1 MGSWRRTVYNLR
13 RFFVLASLVALV
25 VSILGG
31 LGIYVVR
38 SSGDAGDYA
47 VRAAVVVGA
56 LFVLGV
62 LCGLVGQSLPR
73 RIVLELDLTTLPPES
88 HGEGPLA
95 ALESFGSK
103 TPTLREVVETID
115 RAARDDRVRVLLAYI
130 GFDSGGLGTIQ
141 ELRDAVLRFR
151 AAGGADGRRAIAFA
165 DTYGELG
172 AGNAS
177 YYLASA
183 FDEVIVQPGGE
194 VGLVGLHRD
203 VNFVKRALDKAGVDV
218 FVEGRYEYKTAAN
231 QLVETG
237 FTPPHREALERVMTS
252 QWEQIVDG
260 VASAR
265 GLTPEDV
272 QAAADAGPLSAADA
286 VAAGLVDAAAYR
298 DEAVERAKSAAGG
311 GAELRWLARYRRF
324 AMRGGGRGRPT
335 VAVITGAGAITRSKV
350 PFNPLS
356 PSSSIA
362 GDRVASVIRKAAA
375 DKRVKAI
382 LLRVNSPGGSAVG
395 SETMWREVVRAVAD
409 GKPVVASMGDVAG
422 SGGYYMSVGASRIV
436 AHPGTVTGSIG
447 VIAQKPVLA
456 RAKDKIGIDVETLS
470 TGKHAGLQSFN
481 HEFDPSEAAVF
492 SAWLDR
498 IYDDFTSKVAA
509 GRRMTREAVHEVA
522 RGRIWSGADARERGL
537 VDDLGGYDVALRHV
551 RELAGLGADEPLRV
565 IDYPKTSKLGALRS
579 SAGRNSEDP
588 KGVLA
593 AVRSAL
599 VPIAPV
605 LRALGLAPHHDVL
618 HCGLDESDWLI
629 R

>member
-1 MGSWRRTVYNLR
+1 MYNLR

-25 VSILGG
+25 VSLIGG
-31 LGIYVVR
+31 LVIYVVR
-38 SSGDAGDYA
+38 SSSDAGDYA
-47 VRAAVVVGA
+47 LRAAVIVLGLFVVG
-56 LFVLGV
+56 L

-73 RIVLELDLTTLPPES
+73 RIVLELDLTTLPPEA
-88 HGEGPLA
+88 HGEGPMA
-95 ALESFGSK
+95 ALEGLGGSK
-103 TPTLREVVETID
+103 SPTLREVVETID

-130 GFDSGGLGTIQ
+130 GFDAAGLGTIQ

-151 AAGGADGRRAIAFA
+151 AAGDGGGTPRRAIAFA

-172 AGNAS
+172 GGNGA

-183 FDEVIVQPGGE
+183 FDEVILQPGGE
-194 VGLVGLHRD
+194 VGLVGLYRD
-203 VNFVKRALDKAGVDV
+203 VNFAKRALDKAGVDV
-218 FVEGRYEYKTAAN
+218 YVEGRYEYKTAAN

-237 FTPPHREALERVMTS
+237 FTPPHREALAGVMES
-252 QWEQIVDG
+252 QWDQIVQG

-265 GLTPEDV
+265 GLTVEAV
-272 QAAADAGPLSAADA
+272 QAAADAGPLSAGDA

-298 DEAVERAKSAAGG
+298 DDAVERAKAAAGD
-311 GAELRWLARYRRF
+311 GAELRWLPRYRRF
-324 AMRGGGRGRPT
+324 AMRGSGRGRPT
-335 VAVITGAGAITRSKV
+335 VAVITGVGAISRSKV

-362 GDRVASVIRKAAA
+362 GDRVASVIRKASA

-382 LLRVNSPGGSAVG
+382 VLRINSPGGSAVG
-395 SETMWREVVRAVAD
+395 SETMWREVVRAVEA
-409 GKPVVASMGDVAG
+409 GTPVVASMSDVAG
-422 SGGYYMSVGASRIV
+422 SGGYYMAAGASRIV

-456 RAKDKIGIDVETLS
+456 RAKDKLGIDVESLS
-470 TGKHAGLQSFN
+470 TGRHAGLQSFN
-481 HEFDPSEAAVF
+481 HEFDASEAAVF
-492 SAWLDR
+492 SSWLDR

-509 GRRMTREAVHEVA
+509 GRGMTRDAVHEVA
-522 RGRIWSGADARERGL
+522 RGRIWSGADAHERGL
-537 VDDLGGYDVALRHV
+537 VDELGGFDVALRNA
-551 RELAGLGADEPLRV
+551 RELAGLPADEPLRV

-588 KGVLA
+588 KGVAVLA
-593 AVRSAL
+593 GVRSAL
-599 VPIAPV
+599 APAAPF
-605 LRALGLAPHHDVL
+605 LRALGLVPHHDVL